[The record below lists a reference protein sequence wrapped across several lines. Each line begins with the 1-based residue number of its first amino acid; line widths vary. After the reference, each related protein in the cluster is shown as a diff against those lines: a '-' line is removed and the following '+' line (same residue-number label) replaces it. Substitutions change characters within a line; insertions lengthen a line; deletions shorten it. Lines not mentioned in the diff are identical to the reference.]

1 VVFILISLYFQ
12 FLAKKK
18 KKKEKERASLF
29 SDCVFK
35 KFSPETIWKLRK
47 NGLEAAIPYNKA
59 GFKT

>member
-1 VVFILISLYFQ
+1 
-12 FLAKKK
+12 LAKKK